1 MTRMKDPSDE
11 ETAARLKGGGHKIMI
26 EGSVVHAR
34 DK

>member
-11 ETAARLKGGGHKIMI
+11 ETAARLNAGHKIMI